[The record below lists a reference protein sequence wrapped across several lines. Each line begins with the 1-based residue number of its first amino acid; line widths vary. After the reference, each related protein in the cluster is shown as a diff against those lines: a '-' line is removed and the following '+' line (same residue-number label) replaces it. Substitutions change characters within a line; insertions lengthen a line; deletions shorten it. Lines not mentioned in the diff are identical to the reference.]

1 MAKELSRRD
10 FLKGMAAGA
19 VSMAAMGV
27 MGGVSAPVAHAADA
41 I

>member
-19 VSMAAMGV
+19 MGIAAAGV
-27 MGGVSAPVAHAADA
+27 LGTR
-41 I
+41 